1 MNKDDIIIESLEKGL
16 DSLGIQEFQSFWSE
30 KVNPNL
36 SKFFSNKKILE
47 AIDEVDKRYQKIE
60 EKFSK
65 KEDKEEKRKK
75 MVAMHNEG
83 KTKTSYKK
91 AIGGNNS
98 QFFNTP
104 FVSEPFQNVIKES
117 NEEEQKENIS
127 FALDNSSFTYKTE
140 ELDKSIVSVI
150 RYKKPIIGYIDLD
163 SLLQRIAME
172 TPIFYDEDLNDYLL
186 EGLGL
191 QHTNFISTDIFM
203 SKILSCFHFN
213 YNRYLKSEKEE
224 QLEEEQTIRSR
235 TDNFCLTLDKAKN
248 KKNRRIFIGTSTD
261 QIEEINNNTI
271 ETFKDSEKRIPYG
284 LINLIIIYV
293 NTLQKYSIT
302 NISLD
307 VASKI
312 LELFK
317 IGLEIY
323 PIKNIYESEII
334 KSKTYIQ
341 NMIDLSKETH
351 KPKENIPFEKIYNIK
366 GKNESFFN
374 ISEFSPKD
382 IATELTRVSHLLFSK
397 ITPNEF
403 FKGLFTK
410 KDKEKTSP
418 NICKVV
424 ERFNTISFWV
434 IEEVLSFD
442 YSGDRGK
449 VIEQFIQISNELKNL
464 NNFNDCMSI
473 VSALGQMIL
482 TRLNKSWKK
491 VSSKNMTILHKIK
504 KLLNFQNNY
513 KNIRE
518 EINKC
523 LTEEKPFI
531 PFLGYYTK
539 RICFLEETGPYVNK
553 SGLINVDKIAQVE
566 QILSEFYDKNKFKYT
581 FEISNN
587 IKNKLSILQC
597 LDPLSEEELE
607 EQGNKIE
614 PTFILCKKTN
624 KKRITNTEKKFEENY
639 KKKIIL

>member
-1 MNKDDIIIESLEKGL
+1 
-16 DSLGIQEFQSFWSE
+16 
-30 KVNPNL
+30 
-36 SKFFSNKKILE
+36 
-47 AIDEVDKRYQKIE
+47 
-60 EKFSK
+60 
-65 KEDKEEKRKK
+65 
-75 MVAMHNEG
+75 
-83 KTKTSYKK
+83 
-91 AIGGNNS
+91 
-98 QFFNTP
+98 
-104 FVSEPFQNVIKES
+104 
-117 NEEEQKENIS
+117 
-127 FALDNSSFTYKTE
+127 
-140 ELDKSIVSVI
+140 
-150 RYKKPIIGYIDLD
+150 
-163 SLLQRIAME
+163 
-172 TPIFYDEDLNDYLL
+172 
-186 EGLGL
+186 
-191 QHTNFISTDIFM
+191 
-203 SKILSCFHFN
+203 
-213 YNRYLKSEKEE
+213 
-224 QLEEEQTIRSR
+224 
-235 TDNFCLTLDKAKN
+235 
-248 KKNRRIFIGTSTD
+248 
-261 QIEEINNNTI
+261 
-271 ETFKDSEKRIPYG
+271 
-284 LINLIIIYV
+284 
-293 NTLQKYSIT
+293 
-302 NISLD
+302 
-307 VASKI
+307 
-312 LELFK
+312 
-317 IGLEIY
+317 
-323 PIKNIYESEII
+323 
-334 KSKTYIQ
+334 
-341 NMIDLSKETH
+341 MIDLSKETH

-449 VIEQFIQISNELKNL
+449 VIETFIQISNELKNL

-553 SGLINVDKIAQVE
+553 SGLINVDK
-566 QILSEFYDKNKFKYT
+566 
-581 FEISNN
+581 
-587 IKNKLSILQC
+587 
-597 LDPLSEEELE
+597 
-607 EQGNKIE
+607 
-614 PTFILCKKTN
+614 KTSLN
-624 KKRITNTEKKFEENY
+624 
-639 KKKIIL
+639 